1 MIINHREVKSV
12 ISKSNLPIAG
22 FTVNPYIGCA
32 HACKYCYAD
41 FMKRFTNHKEKW
53 GTFVDVKYWP
63 NIKNPQKYSGKT
75 IIVGSVTDGYHP
87 CEKEFKKT
95 REFLKELEGV
105 DANLIITTKS
115 SLILRDLDLIKKFPD
130 PIISLSINTLDEE
143 FRKDMDNASPISER
157 LNTLKRFHD
166 EGIKTV
172 CFASPIFPGIT
183 DVFEIINEVSDY
195 VDYIWLENLNLRGA
209 YKKVILDY
217 IREKHPDLEL
227 LYEDIYKHKNMDYW
241 SELDKKIE
249 NFANK
254 NGYMYVID
262 EEPFLINPLDKP
274 IIINYFYHEKIRQS
288 SKNKK

>member
-1 MIINHREVKSV
+1 MIINHKEVKSV

-22 FTVNPYIGCA
+22 FTVNPYVGCA

-53 GTFVDVKYWP
+53 GTFVDVKHWP
-63 NIKNPQKYSGKT
+63 DIKNPQKYSGQT

-87 CEKEFKKT
+87 CEKEFEKT
-95 REFLKELEGV
+95 REFLKEFEGA

-172 CFASPIFPGIT
+172 CFVSPIFPGIT

>member
-172 CFASPIFPGIT
+172 CFVSPIFPGIT

>member
-172 CFASPIFPGIT
+172 CFVSPIFPGIT

-241 SELDKKIE
+241 SELDKKIK

>member
-63 NIKNPQKYSGKT
+63 NIKNPQKYSG
-75 IIVGSVTDGYHP
+75 GYHP

-172 CFASPIFPGIT
+172 CFVSPIFPGIT

>member
-1 MIINHREVKSV
+1 MIINHKEVKSV

-95 REFLKELEGV
+95 REFLKELEDV

-143 FRKDMDNASPISER
+143 FRRDMDNASPISER
-157 LNTLKRFHD
+157 LNTLKRFHC

-172 CFASPIFPGIT
+172 CFVSPIFPGIT

-217 IREKHPDLEL
+217 ISEKHPDLEL

-249 NFANK
+249 KFANE

>member
-172 CFASPIFPGIT
+172 CFVSPIFPGIT

-227 LYEDIYKHKNMDYW
+227 LYEDIYKHKNRDYW